1 MRSPSHLV
9 TLLLLVCPATVLA
22 QIDPQTASL
31 GRRLKQGAE
40 PEHRVQAARL
50 LGESEDPEALPLL
63 CAGLEDPA
71 AEVRAAAAGGL
82 EKLGELGGLQ
92 CLEARKDEPDAA
104 AKTALESAVGRLRQL
119 KARPPK
125 VYVLLNEVKDTTGT
139 LSPELVKATE
149 ARMRRKLT
157 QEGAWLAPEKEAEAA
172 AKGVLRKHKL
182 QGYRLTTEIRPGP
195 SGGLKLVVM
204 CTRYPGKVQLMGTI
218 EVHASDAEPYELLW
232 ALAPEA
238 VTETLATF
246 KGK

>member
-22 QIDPQTASL
+22 QTDPQTASL

-82 EKLGELGGLQ
+82 EKLGELGGLP

-104 AKTALESAVGRLRQL
+104 AKAALASALGRLRQL

-139 LSPELVKATE
+139 LPPELVKATE

-157 QEGAWLAPEKEAEAA
+157 QEGAWLAPEKEAEAV

-182 QGYRLTTEIRPGP
+182 QGYRLTAEIRPGP
-195 SGGLKLVVM
+195 SGGLKLTVM
-204 CTRYPGKVQLMGTI
+204 CTRYPGKVQLLGTI
-218 EVHASDAEPYELLW
+218 EVQASDAEPYELLW

>member
-22 QIDPQTASL
+22 QTDPQTASL

-40 PEHRVQAARL
+40 PEHRMQAARL

-63 CAGLEDPA
+63 CAGLEDPEA
-71 AEVRAAAAGGL
+71 GVRAASAQAL
-82 EKLGELGGLQ
+82 EKLGELGGVE

-104 AKTALESAVGRLRQL
+104 AKAAQESALGRLRQL
-119 KARPPK
+119 KARPPRF
-125 VYVLLNEVKDTTGT
+125 YVLLGEVKDTTGT
-139 LSPELVKATE
+139 LPAELVKATE

-157 QEGAWLAPEKEAEAA
+157 QEGAWLAPEKEGEAE
-172 AKGVLRKHKL
+172 AKGVLRKHKI
-182 QGYRLTTEIRPGP
+182 QGYRLTAEIRPGA

-204 CTRYPGKVQLMGTI
+204 CTRYPGKMQLLGSIDVQ
-218 EVHASDAEPYELLW
+218 ASGAEPYELLW

-238 VTETLATF
+238 ITETAAAF
-246 KGK
+246 KWK